1 LLLRTY
7 LLRPH
12 VHARELAF
20 SRKALFPSQPP
31 GNPRAAFYFSGERC
45 SEDFS
50 NSILVYS
57 QPSFLCVVVD
67 PTCLANSYLTI
78 TI

>member
-31 GNPRAAFYFSGERC
+31 GNPRAAFTFPVNDAAKISPIRFWFTR
-45 SEDFS
+45 SQVAS
-50 NSILVYS
+50 VLLLIPPVSPIL
-57 QPSFLCVVVD
+57 
-67 PTCLANSYLTI
+67 T
-78 TI
+78 